1 MRKCFVAA
9 CLLCSLL
16 CRAQPSGQP
25 PAQLSAPLFPSV
37 TYPHDYF
44 RDPLDIPITLA
55 ANFGEL
61 RPNHYHMGLDIRTQ
75 HRENLPVF
83 AAADGYVARVEIE
96 PAGFGQ
102 AIYIRHP
109 NGYTTVYGHLNQFF
123 PALAAYISEQ
133 QYKRESWQVDLEL
146 PATLFPVKKGDL
158 IAYSGNTGGSQGPH
172 LHFEIRRTAGDVN
185 QNPLLFGLPV
195 PDNTSPAFVRL
206 AWYDRNQ
213 GIYEQSPHILPV
225 RRATGNKGSARLSAS
240 SGRPPA
246 PSAPSAR
253 PPAPSAPL
261 SLSKTEDDRATV
273 AWTILSSSITVPTS
287 RISFAISAFDTQ
299 SGSVNPNGI
308 FEAALYKDGQAVIG
322 FRMNNISYDN
332 TRNLNAH
339 IDYRTRATGGPFLQH
354 LSLLPGY
361 PPPTIYA
368 SPAGRPSNGVIDLS
382 DGQTHVI
389 RIVIKDTYGN
399 ASALSFGVRYQPSPA
414 AGLASVAPGPP
425 PASAGVP
432 SVSSSAAIAP
442 GGQPPV
448 AAGLSPVSAGK
459 KFYPGMVDG
468 VETEDCAFYLG
479 EKSLYDSVTIATSV
493 AGYPGSGLSLPGA
506 VSAAHVVGA
515 AWIPLLQP
523 VLVRLRPGRPV
534 LTDSGGAPAG
544 GTAPPGGPAS
554 AGASAI
560 WSARKGGAALSGTAG
575 IVMVRFQGGQ
585 KDVQVPEWQNGWAS
599 ARFRE
604 FGNFQLVLDTI
615 APVVTPLGA
624 LNEADLSKATRIAF
638 SIKDDLGGLR
648 NFRAELDGAWICFT
662 NDKGLAYIYK
672 FDGHCPPGRHNL
684 RVSVEDVAGNRTVK
698 EYHFTR

>member
-16 CRAQPSGQP
+16 SRAQP
-25 PAQLSAPLFPSV
+25 SAPLFPSV
-37 TYPHDYF
+37 TYPRDYF

-102 AIYIRHP
+102 AIYIRHA

-133 QYKRESWQVDLEL
+133 QYKHESWQTDLEL

-206 AWYDRNQ
+206 AWYDRNR

-225 RRATGNKGSARLSAS
+225 RRETAHSTTAS
-240 SGRPPA
+240 SH
-246 PSAPSAR
+246 
-253 PPAPSAPL
+253 L

-273 AWTILSSSITVPTS
+273 AWTILSSSITVSTS

-308 FEAALYKDGQAVIG
+308 FEATLYKDGQAVIG
-322 FRMNNISYDN
+322 FQMNNISYDN

-414 AGLASVAPGPP
+414 AGLPAPGAPGILP
-425 PASAGVP
+425 
-432 SVSSSAAIAP
+432 AP
-442 GGQPPV
+442 GGLPPV
-448 AAGLSPVSAGK
+448 SGGLPPASAGK

-479 EKSLYDSVTIATSV
+479 EKSLYDSVTIATTV

-523 VLVRLRPGRPV
+523 VLVRLHPIHPV
-534 LTDSGGAPAG
+534 LTDSTGAPASGRGTALSG
-544 GTAPPGGPAS
+544 GTAASGVSAS

-560 WSARKGGAALSGTAG
+560 WSARKGGAALSGSAG

-638 SIKDDLGGLR
+638 SIKDNLGALR
-648 NFRAELDGAWICFT
+648 NFRAELDGAWLCFT

-672 FDGHCPPGRHNL
+672 FDEHCPSGRHTL
-684 RVSVEDVAGNRTVK
+684 RVSVEDLAGNRTVK